1 MNTTELKYLSAN
13 VIELSKEISEFLLLE
28 IGQVNAMDIQIK
40 GLHDFVTYVDKTA
53 ELKIATRLG
62 KLLPAA
68 GMLLEEKSMDK
79 HGDRFQWV
87 VDPLD
92 GTTNFIH
99 RLPVFS
105 VSIALLDGD
114 KPVLGVVHEANRDEC
129 FSAWQDAP
137 ALLNGSE
144 ISVSSISSMDKALLA
159 TGFPYNEYGKLDA
172 YIDIFKYLVQHTSGL
187 RRLGSAA
194 VDLAYVACGR
204 FEGFYEYGLHP
215 WDVAAGAFIVQQAGG
230 KVTDFH
236 GDNNFIF
243 GAEMLASNKT
253 LHNSMQEVLKRFI
266 TQ

>member
-1 MNTTELKYLSAN
+1 MNTTELKYLTSN
-13 VIELSKEISEFLLLE
+13 VIELSKEVTGFLLKE
-28 IGQVNAMDIQIK
+28 VGKVNAKDIQTK
-40 GLHDFVTYVDKTA
+40 GIHDFVTYVDQTA
-53 ELKIATRLG
+53 EQKIAARLG

-68 GMLLEEKSMDK
+68 GMLLEEKSIDK
-79 HGDRFQWV
+79 HGDRYRWV

-114 KPVLGVVHEANRDEC
+114 RPILGVVHEANLDEC

-144 ISVSSISSMDKALLA
+144 ISVSPISSLDKALLA
-159 TGFPYNEYGKLDA
+159 TGFPYYDYGKLDA
-172 YIDIFKYLVQHTSGL
+172 YLEIFKYFMQHTSGL

-194 VDLAYVACGR
+194 ADLAYVACGR

-243 GAEMLASNKT
+243 GGEMLASNKT
-253 LHNSMQEVLKRFI
+253 LHSPLQEALGRFI
-266 TQ
+266 

>member
-1 MNTTELKYLSAN
+1 MNTTELKYLTAN
-13 VIELSKEISEFLLLE
+13 VIELSNEIIAFLLHE
-28 IGQVNAMDIQIK
+28 VGQVNAKDIQTK
-40 GLHDFVTYVDKTA
+40 GIHDFVTYVDQTA
-53 ELKIATRLG
+53 EQKIATRLG
-62 KLLPAA
+62 KLLPGA
-68 GMLLEEKSMDK
+68 GMLLEEKSVDK
-79 HGDRFQWV
+79 QGDRYRWV

-105 VSIALLDGD
+105 VSIALIDGD
-114 KPVLGVVHEANRDEC
+114 KPLLGVVHEANLNEC

-159 TGFPYNEYGKLDA
+159 TGFPYYDYRQLDA
-172 YIDIFKYLVQHTSGL
+172 YMEIFKYFMQHTSGL

-230 KVTDFH
+230 KVTGFH

-243 GAEMLASNKT
+243 GGEMLASNKI
-253 LHNSMQEVLKRFI
+253 LHNPLQEVFKRFI
-266 TQ
+266 S